1 MGDTLTRMSQED
13 IERLRRGYEA
23 FNEGGVDAIV
33 SQLAPEIQ
41 VHDRASSPDRETYHG
56 RRGIRELFE
65 ATAEA
70 FDELQ
75 LEPEE
80 FIDLGDHTIVLVRQ
94 HVRGR
99 RSGAEFVGQIAHV
112 WTMQEG
118 RAIDLRICR
127 DREQALKAVQG
138 ETEAPSQ

>member
-1 MGDTLTRMSQED
+1 MSQED

-33 SQLAPEIQ
+33 SLLAPEIQ
-41 VHDRASSPDRETYHG
+41 VHDRESSPDRETYHG
-56 RRGIRELFE
+56 RGGIRELFE

-70 FDELQ
+70 FDELR

-80 FIDLGDHTIVLVRQ
+80 FIDLGDHTIVVLRQ
-94 HVRGR
+94 QVRGR
-99 RSGAEFVGQIAHV
+99 RSGAEIVGRIAHV

-127 DREQALKAVQG
+127 DREQALEAVQR
-138 ETEAPSQ
+138 ETELPSQ

>member
-1 MGDTLTRMSQED
+1 LGDTLTRMSQED
-13 IERLRRGYEA
+13 VERLRRGYEA

-41 VHDRASSPDRETYHG
+41 IHDRESSPDRETYHG
-56 RRGIRELFE
+56 RVGIRELFE

-70 FDELQ
+70 FDELR

-80 FIDLGDHTIVLVRQ
+80 FIDAGDHTIVVLRQ
-94 HVRGR
+94 QVRGR
-99 RSGAEFVGQIAHV
+99 RSGAEIVGRIAHV

-127 DREQALKAVQG
+127 DKEQALKAIQG
-138 ETEAPSQ
+138 ETEIPSQ

>member
-1 MGDTLTRMSQED
+1 MSALGDTLTESVPRRHRE
-13 IERLRRGYEA
+13 LRRGYEA

-33 SQLAPEIQ
+33 ERLAPEIQ
-41 VHDRASSPDRETYHG
+41 VHDRESSPDRGTYHG
-56 RRGIRELFE
+56 PGGIRELFE
-65 ATAEA
+65 ATTEA
-70 FDELQ
+70 FDELL

-99 RSGAEFVGQIAHV
+99 RSGAEFVGRIAHV

-127 DREQALKAVQG
+127 DREQALKAVQV
-138 ETEAPSQ
+138 